1 MAIMK
6 PFARFMINSAYLLQG
21 SARYQ
26 KTKKFFYNLLENN
39 SYKYKKY
46 FDLMMIVLIFSSVI
60 ILIRDVK
67 YTMHD
72 SLEFFNDYIIS
83 LIFLVEYML
92 RVWVYSDNSK
102 LIIKRYEH
110 DELLQRDF
118 DIIDVL
124 KEIVV
129 LKYAYISSLSA
140 IIDVLAIMPFF
151 HELRLLRIF
160 ILFRVFKLFRYTKSL
175 RHLLSVLTHKKFEL
189 LTLLMFAAIVV
200 FVSGILIYI
209 MEANN
214 PESPIDTLFEA
225 FYWSV
230 VTISTVGYGDFVPK
244 TEAGQ
249 VVAMF
254 IIVSGIAVLSFST
267 SIVVSAFT
275 ERMDDI
281 VENKLIEDISSLKQF
296 YLICDYTQTAQQV
309 ASKLRRNGKNVVV
322 LDRDEQKIKLA
333 KSHRVQAL
341 LGDPGALSSYS
352 KLGIDLKTQVI
363 AVLCM
368 AYDDVSNVYAA
379 LTIRSM
385 NKEVKI
391 LSLLIDQ
398 KNKKKLSLAGVNQ
411 IVYAQELVGLIAK
424 EFSGMPVAF
433 EAIHALRSEQSDV
446 ITDEILVNT
455 HVSSWCKSVKDL
467 NVGRYRIILMGIS
480 PFDGSVFKFNPGEDT
495 ALSSGDILLVIGTNV
510 LIDEFKS
517 DLHTKNRS

>member
-1 MAIMK
+1 
-6 PFARFMINSAYLLQG
+6 
-21 SARYQ
+21 
-26 KTKKFFYNLLENN
+26 
-39 SYKYKKY
+39 
-46 FDLMMIVLIFSSVI
+46 
-60 ILIRDVK
+60 
-67 YTMHD
+67 
-72 SLEFFNDYIIS
+72 
-83 LIFLVEYML
+83 ML

-110 DELLQRDF
+110 DEFLQRDF
-118 DIIDVL
+118 DIFDAL
-124 KEIVV
+124 KEIVLV
-129 LKYAYISSLSA
+129 KYAYISSLSA

-267 SIVVSAFT
+267 SIVVSACT

-322 LDRDEQKIKLA
+322 LDRDEQKI
-333 KSHRVQAL
+333 
-341 LGDPGALSSYS
+341 
-352 KLGIDLKTQVI
+352 
-363 AVLCM
+363 
-368 AYDDVSNVYAA
+368 
-379 LTIRSM
+379 
-385 NKEVKI
+385 
-391 LSLLIDQ
+391 
-398 KNKKKLSLAGVNQ
+398 
-411 IVYAQELVGLIAK
+411 
-424 EFSGMPVAF
+424 
-433 EAIHALRSEQSDV
+433 
-446 ITDEILVNT
+446 
-455 HVSSWCKSVKDL
+455 
-467 NVGRYRIILMGIS
+467 
-480 PFDGSVFKFNPGEDT
+480 
-495 ALSSGDILLVIGTNV
+495 
-510 LIDEFKS
+510 
-517 DLHTKNRS
+517 